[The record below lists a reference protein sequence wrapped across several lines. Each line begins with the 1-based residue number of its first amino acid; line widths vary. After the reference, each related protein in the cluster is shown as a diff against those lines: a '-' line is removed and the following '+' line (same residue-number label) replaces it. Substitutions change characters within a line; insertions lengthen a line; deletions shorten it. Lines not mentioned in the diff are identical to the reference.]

1 MLKKV
6 ILIGRLTK
14 DPTEHNTQNG
24 HKAVRFTLA
33 VDRNFKDANGNKQTD
48 FISVVAWN
56 QTADLIIKYCK
67 KGKEIAIVGRL
78 QTGSY
83 TDKDGQKKYTTD
95 VIVEDMQLLSDPKDN
110 SQSDKGTKNNAKD
123 SGDDFSFD
131 DFEEINSD
139 DLPF

>member
-1 MLKKV
+1 MLNKV

-14 DPTEHNTQNG
+14 DPTEHSTQNG

-33 VDRNFKDANGNKQTD
+33 VDRNFKDANGNRQAD

-56 QTADLIIKYCK
+56 QLADLIIKYCK

-83 TDKDGQKKYTTD
+83 TGQDGQKRYTTD
-95 VIVEDMQLLSDPKDN
+95 VVAEEVQLLADPKD
-110 SQSDKGTKNNAKD
+110 SKNND
-123 SGDDFSFD
+123 NNSNSNDDFNFD
-131 DFEEINSD
+131 GFEEINTEG
-139 DLPF
+139 LPF

>member
-1 MLKKV
+1 MLNKV

-14 DPTEHNTQNG
+14 DPVEHNTQSG

-33 VDRNFKDANGNKQTD
+33 VDRNFKDANGNKQAD

-56 QTADLIIKYCK
+56 QLADFIVKYCK

-83 TDKDGQKKYTTD
+83 TGQDGQKRYTTD
-95 VIVEDMQLLSDPKDN
+95 VVVEDIQLLSDPKGN
-110 SQSDKGTKNNAKD
+110 SDSNKGAKNNAKNSD
-123 SGDDFSFD
+123 DDFNFD
-131 DFEEINSD
+131 GFEEINTEG
-139 DLPF
+139 LPF

>member
-1 MLKKV
+1 MASINKV

-33 VDRNFKDANGNKQTD
+33 VDRNFKDANGNKQAD
-48 FISVVAWN
+48 FISVVAWDKL
-56 QTADLIIKYCK
+56 ADLISKYCK

-83 TDKDGQKKYTTD
+83 TGQDGQKRYTTD
-95 VIVEDMQLLSDPKDN
+95 VVAEEVQLLADPKN
-110 SQSDKGTKNNAKD
+110 SSNSKNSNNND
-123 SGDDFSFD
+123 DDFNFD
-131 DFEEINSD
+131 GFEEINTEG
-139 DLPF
+139 LPF